1 MAPFAEKKMIIQV
14 CTFLLLAK
22 ACICVYLTYQ
32 VEEGQ
37 NPGSYIGDIA
47 ADTHLTNGVPM
58 KDQKMFWFRQLQR
71 GGGRGGAESEPSL
84 FNISKSGKLYTAQ
97 VLDAESLCKYNTE
110 CFRMIDVAVRNK
122 ESFVKILEIKIIIKD
137 VNDNKPDFQSEEFQL
152 EFTETDMKGTTKFIP
167 NAIDRDVGISN
178 SQLNYRLRKEMSE
191 PFTLSVSKKHDG
203 STEVGIVLQEKLD
216 REFQDSYHV
225 QVVAN
230 DGGVPSKQG
239 VLDVLISVID
249 INDNRPVFSQN
260 IYNITVNNGHLI
272 YVPVAVLSAK
282 DLDSGKNGRVS
293 YYFSTKSSAV
303 DISYFELNKTSGEL
317 YLQQKFF
324 TEPKKSYKLLIEA
337 RDEGM
342 PSLSST
348 ATVLVNVLNQ
358 QNNAP
363 EIDFISLTTNDVA
376 SIYEGVKVNSFIAYV
391 KVTDNDIGRNGEV
404 NCELKHDKLQLQS
417 MGKMKY
423 KIVTKS
429 DIDREIDNFIH
440 FTIMCQDNGT
450 PPLRTTKNFS
460 IQVMDVND
468 VQPRFTKDVFRFL
481 IFENEDPNFPIGFIN
496 ATDPD
501 LDEGSDLIYSLLN
514 NQGYLPFEI
523 SNFGFISTTRA
534 LDREQ
539 REEYKFKVFVKDNGT
554 PSLNNTANVVVEVI
568 DKNDN
573 APYFTF
579 PSVNPFNL
587 DVHYHPQSNN
597 DITTL
602 RASDRDSHVNAFL
615 RYEIQGGNEKQLFTV
630 NLYTGVLSFSRPVYQ
645 NDAGSYNLEFVV
657 KDSGEPVLSATC
669 TLSLTLTV
677 SNKTSKMFTA
687 VQKQTDDKIHINL
700 LIIMLVATVIVAL
713 VVVISITVCIVR
725 RNNMRNNQYGSGVH
739 GSKLFSQNNMS
750 EYICGQVVPQYD
762 VPVTVVS
769 EQEHNRSSQSTLLRQ
784 DPQLL
789 KKAAGQNWKIPPPG
803 TQLTNTLQVAQKT
816 PQRISS
822 GPDVEKENCSVATLS
837 NSYSGKASLLSREA
851 TLYEELSGHKSKSSQ
866 LHTLSRGKHPNPTT
880 KGSSEAGLCSNNPTN
895 NDVIDLKSIRVTST
909 TPNIPSQHW
918 NLPTKNSFT
927 AYAKPLPAVPKD
939 TKTEL
944 V

>member
-1 MAPFAEKKMIIQV
+1 MLIKIYAFL
-14 CTFLLLAK
+14 FLLQASL
-22 ACICVYLTYQ
+22 CIDLTYY

-47 ADTHLTNGVPM
+47 ADTHLVNGVPL
-58 KDQKMFWFRQLQR
+58 KDHSLFWFQQLQK
-71 GGGRGGAESEPSL
+71 GNESSSKL

-97 VLDAESLCKYNTE
+97 ILDAESLCKYNTE
-110 CFRMIDVAVRNK
+110 CFRMVEVAVRNR

-137 VNDNKPDFQSEEFQL
+137 VNDNRPDFQSKEFHL
-152 EFTETDMKGTTKFIP
+152 EFTESDMKGTTKFIP
-167 NAIDRDVGISN
+167 NAIDRDVGILN
-178 SQLNYRLRKEMSE
+178 SQLKYRLRKEMSE
-191 PFTLSVSKKHDG
+191 PFTLSVSRKHDG
-203 STEVGIVLQEKLD
+203 STELGIVLEEKLD
-216 REFQDSYHV
+216 RELKDSYHV

-230 DGGVPSKQG
+230 DGGLPC
-239 VLDVLISVID
+239 VLDVSISVAD

-272 YVPVAVLSAK
+272 YIPVVILSAK
-282 DLDSGKNGRVS
+282 DLDSGKNGRIS
-293 YYFSTKSSAV
+293 YYFSTKSSAL

-317 YLQQKFF
+317 FLHQKFF

-337 RDEGM
+337 RDEGI
-342 PSLSST
+342 PPLSST
-348 ATVLVNVLNQ
+348 AIVLVNVINQ

-363 EIDFISLTTNDVA
+363 DIDINFISLTTNDVA
-376 SIYEGVKVNSFIAYV
+376 SIFEGVKVNSFIAYV
-391 KVTDNDIGRNGEV
+391 KVTDNDIGQNGEV
-404 NCELKHDKLQLQS
+404 TCELEHDKLQLQS
-417 MGKMKY
+417 LGKMKY
-423 KIVTKS
+423 KIVIKS
-429 DIDREIDNFIH
+429 HIDREIDNFLH
-440 FTIMCQDNGT
+440 FTITCQDNGT

-468 VQPRFTKDVFRFL
+468 VHPQFTKDTFKFL
-481 IFENEDPNFPIGFIN
+481 IFENEEPNFPIGFIN

-501 LDEGSDLIYSLLN
+501 LDSGSELTYSLLN
-514 NQGYLPFEI
+514 NQGYLLPFEI
-523 SNFGFISTTRA
+523 SNFGFISTTQS

-539 REEYKFKVFVKDNGT
+539 QDVYKFKVLVKDNGT

-579 PSVNPFNL
+579 PSVDPFNL
-587 DVHYHPQSNN
+587 DVHYHPQGKN
-597 DITTL
+597 DITAL

-615 RYEIQGGNEKQLFTV
+615 QYEILGGNDKQLFAV

-645 NDAGSYNLEFVV
+645 NDAGSYNLQFVV
-657 KDSGEPVLSATC
+657 KDSGAPVLSATS

-687 VQKQTDDKIHINL
+687 VHKQSDDKIHINL

-725 RNNMRNNQYGSGVH
+725 RNNLRNNQYTSGVD
-739 GSKLFSQNNMS
+739 GSKLFSQNNLS

-784 DPQLL
+784 DPQLV
-789 KKAAGQNWKIPPPG
+789 KKSGQSWKIPPPG
-803 TQLTNTLQVAQKT
+803 TQLPNTMQVAAQKT
-816 PQRISS
+816 PQRIAAA
-822 GPDVEKENCSVATLS
+822 PDVEKENRTVATLS
-837 NSYSGKASLLSREA
+837 NSYSGKGLLNRDA
-851 TLYEELSGHKSKSSQ
+851 RLYEELPGHKSSQ
-866 LHTLSRGKHPNPTT
+866 LHTLSRGKHTNPTT
-880 KGSSEAGLCSNNPTN
+880 KGSNEGNICPNPTS
-895 NDVIDLKSIRVTST
+895 NDVIDLKSIRVTSAS
-909 TPNIPSQHW
+909 PNIPSQHW
-918 NLPTKNSFT
+918 NLPMRNSFT
-927 AYAKPLPAVPKD
+927 SYAKPLPAVPKD

-944 V
+944 M